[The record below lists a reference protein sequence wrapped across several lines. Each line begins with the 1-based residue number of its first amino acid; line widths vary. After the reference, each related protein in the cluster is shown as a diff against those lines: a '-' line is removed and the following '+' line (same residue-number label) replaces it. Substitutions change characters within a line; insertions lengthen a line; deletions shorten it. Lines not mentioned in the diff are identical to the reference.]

1 MGMKIT
7 FPFLS
12 GAARENEMGVR
23 GALNPTIY
31 WVINF
36 LVRIPF
42 VSLSCSAFCPL
53 WQTISQWVFVFCYQ
67 NCSDLLKK
75 MC

>member
-1 MGMKIT
+1 MGMEIT

-42 VSLSCSAFCPL
+42 VFLAAALATMASAASLDDMK
-53 WQTISQWVFVFCYQ
+53 T
-67 NCSDLLKK
+67 
-75 MC
+75 

>member
-1 MGMKIT
+1 MGMEIT
-7 FPFLS
+7 SPFLS

-42 VSLSCSAFCPL
+42 VSLQRSTALLTTNYFSAQELEFA
-53 WQTISQWVFVFCYQ
+53 I
-67 NCSDLLKK
+67 
-75 MC
+75 

>member
-1 MGMKIT
+1 MISNGIRMGMEIT
-7 FPFLS
+7 SPFLS

-36 LVRIPF
+36 LVQIPF
-42 VSLSCSAFCPL
+42 VSLSC
-53 WQTISQWVFVFCYQ
+53 V
-67 NCSDLLKK
+67 LLATL
-75 MC
+75 CESPEI